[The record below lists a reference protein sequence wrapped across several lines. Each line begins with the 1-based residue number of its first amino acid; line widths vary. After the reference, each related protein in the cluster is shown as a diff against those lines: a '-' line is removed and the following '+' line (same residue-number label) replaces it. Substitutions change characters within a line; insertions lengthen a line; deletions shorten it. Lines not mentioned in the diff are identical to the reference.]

1 MKRTILK
8 KESSKRALIN
18 RLSADGN
25 NLLIFFDDLADV
37 PSTVE
42 VVKEGVAIVSPP
54 YDYES
59 LEKWWYYG
67 NWQAVSPVNQEYRP
81 FDTFKSTDQD
91 IECALHDNRLTII
104 IDCFHDDVEWNVAEK
119 I

>member
-8 KESSKRALIN
+8 KESSKRELIN
-18 RLSADGN
+18 RLSSDRRK
-25 NLLIFFDDLADV
+25 LLVFFDYLDDA
-37 PSTVE
+37 PPTVE
-42 VVKEGVAIVSPP
+42 VIKEGVAIVSPP

-67 NWQAVSPVNQEYRP
+67 NWQAVSPVNKKYKP
-81 FDTFKSTDQD
+81 FDTFKAADQD
-91 IECALHDNRLTII
+91 IECALKDNEISII
-104 IDCFHDDVEWNVAEK
+104 IDCFYDDVEWNVAEK

>member
-8 KESSKRALIN
+8 TESSKQELIN
-18 RLSADGN
+18 RLSDDGN
-25 NLLIFFDDLADV
+25 KLLVFFDDLADA
-37 PSTVE
+37 PSTVN
-42 VVKEGVAIVSPP
+42 VVEEGVAIVSPP

-59 LEKWWYYG
+59 LERWWYYG
-67 NWQAVSPVNQEYRP
+67 NWQAVSPVNQEYIP
-81 FDTFKSTDQD
+81 FDTFKSTDQN
-91 IECALHDNRLTII
+91 IECALQDNQLSII